1 MYIYTH
7 LPIIGCHM
15 QENINSIVRV
25 FPDHEQKIEY
35 LFMND
40 ASFRELCTDYI
51 LCASKIL
58 DLKTGLEECSDQIK
72 EYEDVQR
79 NLEQEILK
87 IITIKRN
94 NSEIL

>member
-1 MYIYTH
+1 
-7 LPIIGCHM
+7 M
-15 QENINSIVRV
+15 QEKINSLVRA

-58 DLKTGLEECSDQIK
+58 DLKSSLEDCSDQTK

-87 IITIKRN
+87 MITIKKN
-94 NSEIL
+94 NSSLFK